1 MIGMGACLS
10 DSEDMQPH
18 AKARSEDNVAYAGKR
33 QVVPDALVPWTVPWP
48 EYAPVEWTHAVVI
61 GDPVTKKA
69 AAPWADNADAT
80 QVDFSKRSSFE
91 RALVFNSKGRPINP
105 CGRTGTSGRGLLGKW
120 GANHAADPMVIRLK
134 PGKERRKDGSRLC
147 QMVAIKRSDGGKL
160 AIPGGMVDEGE
171 HVSQTLRR
179 EFTEETSDIADPVL
193 KQQTEAK
200 LDEVFRGGGELVY
213 EGYVDDPRNT
223 DNAWMET
230 TARLFAIDESLS
242 AQLTLQGGSDAL
254 LAMWVDLDEELLA
267 EGSEVLYADHRR
279 FIIKALG
286 VALRKLAV

>member
-80 QVDFSKRSSFE
+80 QVGAATP
-91 RALVFNSKGRPINP
+91 RAQRPVREP
-105 CGRTGTSGRGLLGKW
+105 V
-120 GANHAADPMVIRLK
+120 NHPRHFCAADPMVIRLK

-200 LDEVFRGGGELVY
+200 LDE
-213 EGYVDDPRNT
+213 GYVDDPRNT

-242 AQLTLQGGSDAL
+242 AQLTLQ
-254 LAMWVDLDEELLA
+254 
-267 EGSEVLYADHRR
+267 
-279 FIIKALG
+279 
-286 VALRKLAV
+286 